1 MKKKEE
7 QAPIIWAKLLMQ
19 KFLIPQGEASK
30 EFYHEFQTSLVESSP
45 NAFQIRWGSANKVS
59 FEPAIKKNT
68 TSEEF
73 IATTW
78 IHADVRNYAK
88 QYLADSYFH
97 KGRES
102 VIKYFENNLIA

>member
-1 MKKKEE
+1 MLF
-7 QAPIIWAKLLMQ
+7 KLD
-19 KFLIPQGEASK
+19 G
-30 EFYHEFQTSLVESSP
+30 
-45 NAFQIRWGSANKVS
+45 RSANKVS
-59 FEPAIKKNT
+59 FEPAERKERN
-68 TSEEF
+68 SEEF

>member
-1 MKKKEE
+1 MGK
-7 QAPIIWAKLLMQ
+7 AIDAKIS
-19 KFLIPQGEASK
+19 KIPQGKTSK
-30 EFYHEFQTSLVESSP
+30 EFYHKFQTSLVESSP
-45 NAFQIRWGSANKVS
+45 NAFQIRWRSANKVS
-59 FEPAIKKNT
+59 FEPAKRKKTN
-68 TSEEF
+68 SEEF

-88 QYLADSYFH
+88 EYLADSYFH

>member
-1 MKKKEE
+1 MKKAIDAKIPN
-7 QAPIIWAKLLMQ
+7 APGQI
-19 KFLIPQGEASK
+19 EASK
-30 EFYHEFQTSLVESSP
+30 EFYHKFQTSLVKSSP

-68 TSEEF
+68 TSKEF